1 MNMDDIR
8 ILETTDD
15 VRDRVNAP
23 YMAQKLVPESFSLR
37 GPFDQA
43 GDVDKLD
50 RGRRDFFRIKEGG
63 DLLKPLV
70 RDRDDTDVR
79 LDGAKRI
86 ILGRRPRRRE
96 GVEDGRLAD
105 VGKSDDA
112 AMECHD
118 KSGSLKL
125 TSRLLSTNII
135 RRKGESMRRRF
146 LLLFAF
152 LAVSSP
158 AFSLTVLQ
166 LNLEQLTALSQKV
179 FVGRCASVVQ
189 ERDSAGRPVQVIT
202 YDVEEMIKGEPTARV
217 TFRQLGL
224 TGDSSDHQ
232 EMGDLTVVGVF
243 RELPRYEVGEESVV
257 FLSEEGRLGLAA
269 PVGFMQGKFDVKV
282 TDGKKTVV
290 NGAGNRGLFIGW
302 KKRLKEKNLV
312 KQNGGELPLDN
323 FVSLV
328 KKLYE

>member
-1 MNMDDIR
+1 M
-8 ILETTDD
+8 
-15 VRDRVNAP
+15 
-23 YMAQKLVPESFSLR
+23 
-37 GPFDQA
+37 
-43 GDVDKLD
+43 
-50 RGRRDFFRIKEGG
+50 
-63 DLLKPLV
+63 
-70 RDRDDTDVR
+70 
-79 LDGAKRI
+79 
-86 ILGRRPRRRE
+86 
-96 GVEDGRLAD
+96 
-105 VGKSDDA
+105 
-112 AMECHD
+112 
-118 KSGSLKL
+118 
-125 TSRLLSTNII
+125 
-135 RRKGESMRRRF
+135 
-146 LLLFAF
+146 
-152 LAVSSP
+152 
-158 AFSLTVLQ
+158 
-166 LNLEQLTALSQKV
+166 
-179 FVGRCASVVQ
+179 
-189 ERDSAGRPVQVIT
+189 IT

-257 FLSEEGRLGLAA
+257 FLSEEGRLGLTA
-269 PVGFMQGKFDVKV
+269 PVGLMQGKFDVKV